1 MGQQL
6 TKQIIGDDAAVAGS
20 SNTQESNGRD
30 AWPLFCTLML
40 SFFTALTT
48 ELTMTNWTIRLF
60 CLTATLLCAGVAQ
73 AQAVP
78 LDDGQLGEVWGQ
90 ALLELNNATVDGKD
104 FSRITLNADISL
116 SANFKEMRLG
126 QYAAANNGTGAD
138 IDIKALQF
146 GRNPLV
152 LPPGGDQQLDR
163 VVRIT
168 NPYFEFVYSGGADA
182 ANRQVVGMRMGFEGA
197 SGYLGTQIRS
207 LSGSVNAAI
216 INADGS
222 VGTPLNVTGS
232 RTDAA
237 GVLPTIGQFQLGNAD
252 GPTRDFFIGVQ
263 SQAVAYTAVGGIS
276 APTAAA
282 GFWLNMRDRVTGT
295 IGDMP
300 ANQLRPAAA
309 VKW

>member
-1 MGQQL
+1 M
-6 TKQIIGDDAAVAGS
+6 TK
-20 SNTQESNGRD
+20 R
-30 AWPLFCTLML
+30 
-40 SFFTALTT
+40 TT
-48 ELTMTNWTIRLF
+48 HLF
-60 CLTATLLCAGVAQ
+60 CLIAALLCANAAQ

-78 LDDGQLGEVWGQ
+78 LDDAELGGVWGQ
-90 ALLELNNATVDGKD
+90 ALLELANTNSSDLD
-104 FSRITLNADISL
+104 FSRITLNADVRL

-152 LPPGGDQQLDR
+152 VPVGGDQQLDR

-168 NPYFEFVYSGGADA
+168 NPYFEFVYKNGPDA
-182 ANRQVVGMRMGFEGA
+182 ANREVVGMRLGFEGA

-207 LSGSVNAAI
+207 LSGSINAAI
-216 INADGS
+216 INADGTP
-222 VGTPLNVTGS
+222 GTALDVTGK

-237 GVLPTIGQFQLGNAD
+237 GVLPTVGQFKLGDAT

-263 SQAVAYTAVGGIS
+263 SQDVAYTAVGGIS

-282 GFWLNMRDRVTGT
+282 GFWMNMRDRVTGT

-300 ANQLRPAAA
+300 ANQLRPAAP
-309 VKW
+309 VRW

>member
-1 MGQQL
+1 
-6 TKQIIGDDAAVAGS
+6 
-20 SNTQESNGRD
+20 
-30 AWPLFCTLML
+30 ML
-40 SFFTALTT
+40 WFFLLPLTT
-48 ELTMTNWTIRLF
+48 ELTMTKRTTRLF
-60 CLTATLLCAGVAQ
+60 CLIATLLCANAAL

-78 LDDGQLGEVWGQ
+78 LDDSELGDVWGQ
-90 ALLELNNATVDGKD
+90 ALLELSNVSSGGQD
-104 FSRITLNADISL
+104 FSRITLNADINL

-146 GRNPLV
+146 GRNPDV
-152 LPPGGDQQLDR
+152 VPVGGNRELDR
-163 VVRIT
+163 TVRIV
-168 NPYFEFVYSGGADA
+168 NPYFEFVYKNGPDA
-182 ANRQVVGMRMGFEGA
+182 ATREVVGMRMGFEGA

-207 LSGSVNAAI
+207 LSGSLKADIV
-216 INADGS
+216 NADGS
-222 VGTPLNVTGS
+222 KGAALDVTGS

-237 GVLPTIGQFQLGNAD
+237 GVLQTIGQLQLGNAD

-263 SQAVAYTAVGGIS
+263 SQSVAYTAVGGIS